1 MAFVGEKWVRE
12 VTGNERTYFLW
23 ADLSDELRAAGGL
36 AGSMR
41 LDGQIRAAVGDGDG
55 RNAIQVHHRDEIADG
70 TLAHGNDIIGTMARV
85 PFWSLAVTSLGIAA
99 LLAASARSGRRE
111 FDTMRAVGM
120 TRGQLRR
127 LLMGEGL
134 LTGLCAAV
142 AGVLGGGLAGWS
154 FTGISRWMM
163 SAGLAVKLSVPWGM
177 LAKGVGFELALC
189 VAMGAAGVWGA
200 PGRRGD

>member
-12 VTGNERTYFLW
+12 ITGNERTYFLW

-36 AGSMR
+36 SGSMR
-41 LDGQIRAAVGDGDG
+41 LEGQIRAAIGDDGG

-70 TLAHGNDIIGTMARV
+70 TLSHGNDIIGTMARV

-111 FDTMRAVGM
+111 FETMRAVGM

-127 LLMGEGL
+127 LLTGEGM
-134 LTGLCAAV
+134 LTGLCAA
-142 AGVLGGGLAGWS
+142 ALGVLGGGLAGWS

-163 SAGLAVKLSVPWGM
+163 SAGLAVKLSVPWCM
-177 LAKGVGFELALC
+177 VAEGVAFELALC
-189 VAMGAAGVWGA
+189 LLMGAVGA
-200 PGRRGD
+200 WAATGRRRD